1 MARILTIDDSPLA
14 RSVVRIV
21 LERDGHTLFEA
32 RDGIEGL
39 DAAISQHP
47 DVILC
52 GVSLP
57 GMGAHDIARCL
68 RSAGVGAPMIAL
80 GHDPESGSC
89 IVSADL
95 GIIGMVGRPPCADT
109 LRSGVDAA
117 IHAGSRFA
125 A

>member
-21 LERDGHTLFEA
+21 LERDGHTLIEA
-32 RDGIEGL
+32 SDGIEGL
-39 DAAISQHP
+39 DTAINERP
-47 DVILC
+47 DIILC
-52 GVSLP
+52 GVTLP
-57 GMGAHDIARCL
+57 GMGAHDVARCL
-68 RSAGVGAPMIAL
+68 RSAGIASPMIAL
-80 GHDPESGSC
+80 GHDTDRGSC

-95 GIIGMVGRPPCADT
+95 GIIGMVGRPICADA

>member
-1 MARILTIDDSPLA
+1 MAHVLMIDDSPLA

-21 LERDGHTLFEA
+21 LERDGHTLIEA
-32 RDGIEGL
+32 SDGVEGL
-39 DAAISQHP
+39 DAAIAHRP

-68 RSAGVGAPMIAL
+68 RSAGIGSPMIAL
-80 GHDPESGSC
+80 GHDPESSQC
-89 IVSADL
+89 IVSGDL

-109 LRSGVDAA
+109 LRSGIDAA
-117 IHAGSRFA
+117 MHAGSRFA

>member
-14 RSVVRIV
+14 RSVIRIV

-32 RDGIEGL
+32 TDGTDGL
-39 DAAISQHP
+39 DMAIEERP

-52 GVSLP
+52 GVSVP
-57 GMGAHDIARCL
+57 GMGAHDLARCL
-68 RSAGVGAPMIAL
+68 RSAGVSAPMIAL
-80 GHDPESGSC
+80 GHDVESGSC

-109 LRSGVDAA
+109 LRSGIDAA
-117 IHAGSRFA
+117 IAGGSRFA

>member
-21 LERDGHTLFEA
+21 LERDGHALSEA
-32 RDGIEGL
+32 ADGAEGL
-39 DAAISQHP
+39 DKAIEERP
-47 DVILC
+47 DVIVC

-57 GMGAHDIARCL
+57 AMGAHDLARCL
-68 RSAGVGAPMIAL
+68 RSAGVTAPMIAM
-80 GHDPESGSC
+80 GHDTESGSC

-95 GIIGMVGRPPCADT
+95 GIIGMVGRPPNADA
-109 LRSGVDAA
+109 LRSGIDAA
-117 IHAGSRFA
+117 IAGGSRFA

>member
-21 LERDGHTLFEA
+21 LERDGHTLIEA

-39 DAAISQHP
+39 DIAISSRP

-57 GMGAHDIARCL
+57 GMGAHDVARCL
-68 RSAGVGAPMIAL
+68 RGAGISAPMIAL
-80 GHDPESGSC
+80 GHDTEQGSC
-89 IVSADL
+89 IVSGDL
-95 GIIGMVGRPPCADT
+95 GIIGMVGRPLCADA